1 MPKADGTD
9 LCFNQIFW
17 RTVTHMTRFFFGI
30 WPSHSKMLTKCFM
43 IYHLPPLYQH
53 SPLRVQ
59 CQLTKRKN
67 CFLKRT
73 KLFFQHETK
82 ISWIIKHATVHNLK
96 TDDGIMLNCKQRRR
110 RKPRRRSTEDECGPN
125 WSLMKAAFTKAEN
138 PQRTKQRF
146 RSPVL
151 TYQGDAICMAIQNCR
166 RFRCQSALVDCPP
179 PCLTALTL
187 LAL

>member
-1 MPKADGTD
+1 MLHD
-9 LCFNQIFW
+9 LPLATTI
-17 RTVTHMTRFFFGI
+17 RAL
-30 WPSHSKMLTKCFM
+30 PSRSAMSTSEAKKL
-43 IYHLPPLYQH
+43 LPQKNKNFLSAWNKNILNHKGCTGCTYTCIPLY
-53 SPLRVQ
+53 SLRS
-59 CQLTKRKN
+59 
-67 CFLKRT
+67 LK
-73 KLFFQHETK
+73 H
-82 ISWIIKHATVHNLK
+82 HATVYNLK
-96 TDDGIMLNCKQRRR
+96 TDDGIMLKCRR
-110 RKPRRRSTEDECGPN
+110 RKTRRRSTEDECGPN